1 MKLAISNILLVYYIE
16 TMIFLESLAIHVS
29 KNVVKWNHHEKCIF
43 MVTRILDI
51 AMTLTRDQGIW
62 MTIKS

>member
-29 KNVVKWNHHEKCIF
+29 QNVVKWNHHEKCVF
-43 MVTRILDI
+43 MVTRIFDI
-51 AMTLTRDQGIW
+51 AMTLTREQGIW

>member
-1 MKLAISNILLVYYIE
+1 MKLAISNILLVYYLE

-29 KNVVKWNHHEKCIF
+29 KNVVKWNDHEKCNF
-43 MVTRILDI
+43 MVTRIFVI
-51 AMTLTRDQGIW
+51 AMTLARDQGIW

>member
-1 MKLAISNILLVYYIE
+1 MKLAISNILLVYDVE

-43 MVTRILDI
+43 MVTRIFDI
-51 AMTLTRDQGIW
+51 AILITRDQGIW